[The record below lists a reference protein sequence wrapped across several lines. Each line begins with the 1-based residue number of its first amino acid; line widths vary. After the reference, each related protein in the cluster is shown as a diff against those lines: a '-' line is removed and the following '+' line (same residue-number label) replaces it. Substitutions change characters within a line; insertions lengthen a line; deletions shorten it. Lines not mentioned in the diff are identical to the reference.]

1 MDLLGILC
9 LAMHRT
15 WNKFY
20 THIDTI
26 YVYIQYVF
34 LCIYIY
40 ADIYSVC
47 IYVYKFILFFNVK
60 NFNIL
65 GCIYSATLK
74 ISLFLYTI
82 VIMEKKWNSICVCVY
97 IHIYIPIPICIN
109 LYHMLNLMMFKVLY
123 FSSVILFYIYFME
136 V

>member
-82 VIMEKKWNSICVCVY
+82 VIMEKKWNSICVSVC
-97 IHIYIPIPICIN
+97 IYIYTY
-109 LYHMLNLMMFKVLY
+109 LYL
-123 FSSVILFYIYFME
+123 SV
-136 V
+136 